1 MVADGIMA
9 SVDRLALFPRSGR
22 VVPEIGDEAVRE
34 ILYRGYRIMHIVS
47 GDEGDEEI
55 KILTVVHSSL
65 PFGDVPEDD
74 E

>member
-1 MVADGIMA
+1 MA